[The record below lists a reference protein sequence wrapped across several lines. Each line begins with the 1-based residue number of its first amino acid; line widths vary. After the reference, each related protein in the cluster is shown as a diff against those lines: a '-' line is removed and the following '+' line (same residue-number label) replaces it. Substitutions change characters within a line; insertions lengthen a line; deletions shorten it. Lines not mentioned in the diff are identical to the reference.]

1 MEEQLQNFY
10 KELYEEE
17 LDSNQEELDS
27 DEEELDKMNEDKLDL
42 DEEIRDFDED
52 ELDSYD
58 EDSSSSS
65 DEDSFSSYDE
75 DELEKLREKE
85 REEEREKEREK
96 EWAAYEEEREKQR
109 EKEWDASPRF
119 YIPTVNY
126 LANNIEL
133 FIFFYL
139 LYHFVIEILL
149 YLIIWILQMIKY
161 RDEQLEQTIYDCANL
176 FHFLML
182 TCTLLL
188 FNGYFLPG
196 LFLISIISIIILFF
210 KIIKHFLD

>member
-1 MEEQLQNFY
+1 MLWKFVKFLRVQFTLHVVVVLENFFQNI
-10 KELYEEE
+10 
-17 LDSNQEELDS
+17 SN
-27 DEEELDKMNEDKLDL
+27 LDL
-42 DEEIRDFDED
+42 EEITLYALYYLSR
-52 ELDSYD
+52 LCN
-58 EDSSSSS
+58 
-65 DEDSFSSYDE
+65 
-75 DELEKLREKE
+75 KLCNLVVRLGTYIY
-85 REEEREKEREK
+85 
-96 EWAAYEEEREKQR
+96 A
-109 EKEWDASPRF
+109 PRF

-210 KIIKHFLD
+210 KIIKHFMD